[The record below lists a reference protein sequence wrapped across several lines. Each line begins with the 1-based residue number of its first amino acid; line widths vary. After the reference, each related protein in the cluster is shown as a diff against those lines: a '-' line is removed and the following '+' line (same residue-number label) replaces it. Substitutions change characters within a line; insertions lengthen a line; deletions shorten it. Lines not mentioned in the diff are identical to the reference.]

1 MKKAISVLLLTVMCA
16 MVFVGCGSGENSSSD
31 LNSTESAVSKSSTTI
46 ETETTEYDIDGLK
59 VEIPSSWRKKENTND
74 TTYFYS
80 SINQDFVFVIVTDGV
95 IYGLGDKE
103 VQDAMVEGL
112 KSSME
117 NFSLLSISEQKNG
130 DFDGI
135 RLSGIAK
142 YEEYDN
148 KYYLDSFSFNYND
161 KFMQICY
168 MSLSDNREECLK
180 YFPKI
185 LASLKSDNFESDTSA
200 INSGVSSKVES
211 KAEIPTVTTS
221 QKNALNRA
229 KRYLKTMPFSY
240 TGLIEQLEYEQYSH
254 DDAVYAADNCGAD
267 WNEQAAKKAKSYLN
281 TMAFSRK
288 GLIEQLQYEGY
299 TYEQSVYATD
309 NCGADWNEQAAK
321 KAQSYLDI
329 MAFSRQGLI
338 DQLQFEGY
346 TYEQAVYGVNQVGL

>member
-1 MKKAISVLLLTVMCA
+1 MIKYGIFIQGGESMKKIISLALATLLCA
-16 MVFVGCGSGENSSSD
+16 AVFVGCGSGENNTTS
-31 LNSTESAVSKSSTTI
+31 SKSNNLSSQNIVISNYLPHSERLTWNSEENSI
-46 ETETTEYDIDGLK
+46 PNYETDTSIGQIIFDAPKYVFDDNGKIKRITYK
-59 VEIPSSWRKKENTND
+59 KSRIPSSYYDFIVKELNKL
-74 TTYFYS
+74 
-80 SINQDFVFVIVTDGV
+80 
-95 IYGLGDKE
+95 YG
-103 VQDAMVEGL
+103 
-112 KSSME
+112 E
-117 NFSLLSISEQKNG
+117 NEENG
-130 DFDGI
+130 
-135 RLSGIAK
+135 
-142 YEEYDN
+142 N
-148 KYYLDSFSFNYND
+148 KATW
-161 KFMQICY
+161 KVKIPTG
-168 MSLSDNREECLK
+168 EECLITLYNDIK
-180 YFPKI
+180 EKQEVVLSYDIQRKT
-185 LASLKSDNFESDTSA
+185 E
-200 INSGVSSKVES
+200 VSSETSSGNTVSSTSDSTSTTSSTPKT
-211 KAEIPTVTTS
+211 PTITTS

-299 TYEQSVYATD
+299 TYEQAVYATD

-329 MAFSRQGLI
+329 MEFSRQGLI